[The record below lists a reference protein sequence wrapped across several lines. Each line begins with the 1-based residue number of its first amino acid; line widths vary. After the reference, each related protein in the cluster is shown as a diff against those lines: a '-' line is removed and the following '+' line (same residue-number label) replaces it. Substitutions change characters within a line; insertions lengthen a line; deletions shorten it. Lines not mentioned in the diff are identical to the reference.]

1 MKLLFYSLLCTAT
14 MFVSCAKDQE
24 TEILS
29 ISGSKALLNSNE
41 VKSSIEV
48 LEFATEA
55 DFLKAAE
62 APETILNNI
71 SDYTDFKSLYDEFEK
86 AWLVEEDYYVSEQKY
101 DEFKKLF
108 PHLYFPEYKDDY
120 SFFLP
125 VSNDSIAKL
134 LNPEGYVKIAEKMVN
149 YIDIKTPQDLL
160 KLGRLA
166 PDNADNVILAST
178 NFINNIPE
186 QMGSEN
192 DRKLWVN
199 TEAGF
204 AANGQA
210 FTRIDIHFRKKAGI
224 RKKWKNYTS
233 EASIVGILRYA
244 TGQGLVFP
252 VTSVKRGKA
261 PISYDFFSSSPFGV
275 YPFPCRGKNIEIWY
289 QGIGHKFHMDV
300 DISPK

>member
-1 MKLLFYSLLCTAT
+1 MKPLFYSLLCAAT
-14 MFVSCAKDQE
+14 MFVSCTKDQE
-24 TEILS
+24 FEVLS
-29 ISGSKALLNSNE
+29 NSEPKTLSNSKE
-41 VKSSIEV
+41 TKSSIEV

-55 DFLKAAE
+55 DFLKAVESPA
-62 APETILNNI
+62 AILNYL
-71 SDYTDFKSLYDEFEK
+71 SDYSSFESLYDEFEK
-86 AWLVEEDYYVSEQKY
+86 AWLVEEDYYVSDQKY
-101 DEFKKLF
+101 NEFKKLF

-125 VSNDSIAKL
+125 VSNDSVAKL
-134 LNPEGYVKIAEKMVN
+134 LSPEGYVKIAEKMVN

-160 KLGRLA
+160 RLGRLA
-166 PDNADNVILAST
+166 PDNVILTRA
-178 NFINNIPE
+178 NFVNNIPE

-210 FTRIDIHFRKKAGI
+210 FTKININFRKKAGL
-224 RKKWKNYTS
+224 RGKWKNYKS
-233 EASIVGILRYA
+233 EVSIVGTLRYA

-261 PISYDFFSSSPFGV
+261 PISYEFLSSSPFGV